1 MPKRCGAGGIEAR
14 SSTTRHL
21 GAWLAARGRGRRGE
35 GAAASEVTRRV
46 LAGLAGAMLVL
57 ASPSRADDPNA
68 GQIPIAVA
76 DFDYTDT
83 SGEVGNQQA
92 EHAARLQAFARMIRT
107 DLAFS
112 GKYRVVALTCAPAP
126 CSAGRTQPA
135 TMLEDARHAGAKLL
149 LYGGIQKMSTLI
161 QFAKSQV
168 VDVNADK
175 LVFDRLITF
184 RGDSDEAWRRAEQFL
199 VGELV
204 SPNGPR

>member
-1 MPKRCGAGGIEAR
+1 MRPDVVGA
-14 SSTTRHL
+14 L
-21 GAWLAARGRGRRGE
+21 
-35 GAAASEVTRRV
+35 RRV
-46 LAGLAGAMLVL
+46 LAGLAAAMLVL
-57 ASPSRADDPNA
+57 AAPSWADGPTA
-68 GQIPIAVA
+68 TRIPIAVA

-83 SGEVGNQQA
+83 SGEAGNQRA
-92 EHAARLQAFARMIRT
+92 EHAARLEAFARMIRI
-107 DLAFS
+107 DLADS
-112 GKYRVVALTCAPAP
+112 GKYRVVALACAPPP

-135 TMLEDARHAGAKLL
+135 ILLEDARRAGARLL

-168 VDVNADK
+168 VDVDADK

-204 SPNGPR
+204 SPNGPH